1 MRVNKSQVASLLP
14 LCVMLNARSAYNKVD
29 HLKDLFQLG
38 PDLLI
43 ISETWERESRR
54 LSDIIASSTY
64 QTISYHRKGGRIGGG
79 CAIIYTDTRFKVEK
93 LDVDVTEG
101 VEAVWALFTTTY
113 SKVKRIAVGSFY
125 VSPNSVYKTA
135 TIDHIIETIHVLRSK
150 YDNEISFLCG
160 GDVNR
165 LNINSILDSYGAL
178 KQCVTIPTRNK
189 AILEIVLSDI
199 SNLYHPPTTLP
210 PLQVDCDKPGS
221 DSDHNI
227 VIFAPKSD
235 ANYKIERAKKSFK
248 VRPLPDSQVYKFEHE
263 LINCDWATVL
273 NSQNIDDKVNNFHQ
287 ILTSSLDKHFPEK
300 SIKIS
305 SLDKK
310 WMNPKLKVLYRSLQR
325 EYYKNRRSIK
335 WKKMKVRFKREKRRA
350 IRTFYSTF
358 VTDLKNTN
366 PGKWYKMAKRIGAV
380 NQLTGGDVQVES
392 LQHLDARQ
400 CAQKIAEH
408 YAEISREFVPVNL
421 EQLPCYLPAQQPP
434 QVDEYIVYERIRKM
448 KKTRSTLPIDLPDK
462 LRQACAVELAVPV
475 TNIINVH

>member
-1 MRVNKSQVASLLP
+1 M
-14 LCVMLNARSAYNKVD
+14 
-29 HLKDLFQLG
+29 
-38 PDLLI
+38 
-43 ISETWERESRR
+43 
-54 LSDIIASSTY
+54 
-64 QTISYHRKGGRIGGG
+64 
-79 CAIIYTDTRFKVEK
+79 
-93 LDVDVTEG
+93 
-101 VEAVWALFTTTY
+101 
-113 SKVKRIAVGSFY
+113 
-125 VSPNSVYKTA
+125 
-135 TIDHIIETIHVLRSK
+135 
-150 YDNEISFLCG
+150 
-160 GDVNR
+160 
-165 LNINSILDSYGAL
+165 
-178 KQCVTIPTRNK
+178 
-189 AILEIVLSDI
+189 
-199 SNLYHPPTTLP
+199 
-210 PLQVDCDKPGS
+210 
-221 DSDHNI
+221 
-227 VIFAPKSD
+227 
-235 ANYKIERAKKSFK
+235 
-248 VRPLPDSQVYKFEHE
+248 YKFEYE

-400 CAQKIAEH
+400 CAQEIAEH

-475 TNIINVH
+475 TNIINASLTQGQYPAIWKQEWVTPAPKVTDPKVIHDLRKISCTSDYSKLFERFLKDWILEDICSNLDVSQYGGQIGTGTEHMIVCLLDRIIRLLDQHSDRSAVIATCLDWKAAFDRQDPTIAINKFIKLGVRASLIPLLISYLSDRKMQVKFNGEISEFLNLIGGGPQGTLLGQLEYLVLSNDNADCVSPEDRYKYIDDLTLLQLVCLSGLLIEYNCTEHVPSDVGIHQTFLPQTSTRLRIIWTTFLTGQRET